1 MEDKEFKL
9 SDWIMGHTL
18 RQHRE
23 QIASFKKD
31 IEDNCRECRLKEA
44 NVLLYVADAVLDL
57 FDRLDRRSFTSDVK
71 DRIDKAGASLR
82 EQYELYS
89 LELGQDMAVLESL
102 GSDDPEVGTRV
113 DEIRR
118 GLDQLQETIRDRVK
132 DYETSGPFPKVHA
145 PSAPANASPS
155 GPRAA

>member
-1 MEDKEFKL
+1 M
-9 SDWIMGHTL
+9 
-18 RQHRE
+18 
-23 QIASFKKD
+23 
-31 IEDNCRECRLKEA
+31 
-44 NVLLYVADAVLDL
+44 
-57 FDRLDRRSFTSDVK
+57 K

-132 DYETSGPFPKVHA
+132 DYEKKPISEKP
-145 PSAPANASPS
+145 NATNKK
-155 GPRAA
+155 